1 MRFLRR
7 FASLGISLAVAL
19 IIVLVLRT
27 FVFQLYEVE
36 QQSMENTISP
46 GSVLVVDKLS
56 LAFDGPEHGDILVL
70 LTDGVLESK
79 NARGEAFGL
88 SRLTEVMEAAGAN
101 GTAPLHPILDAVEA
115 FSGGRRHDDLTLV
128 ELRWC

>member
-1 MRFLRR
+1 LVWYHRATGKAEPVELPGGPP
-7 FASLGISLAVAL
+7 LGILPDVAYPETK
-19 IIVLVLRT
+19 LVL
-27 FVFQLYEVE
+27 
-36 QQSMENTISP
+36 
-46 GSVLVVDKLS
+46 D
-56 LAFDGPEHGDILVL
+56 HGDILLL

-101 GTAPLHPILDAVEA
+101 GMATLHPILDAVEA
-115 FSGGRRHDDLTLV
+115 FSGGRRDDDLTLV

>member
-1 MRFLRR
+1 
-7 FASLGISLAVAL
+7 
-19 IIVLVLRT
+19 
-27 FVFQLYEVE
+27 
-36 QQSMENTISP
+36 
-46 GSVLVVDKLS
+46 
-56 LAFDGPEHGDILVL
+56 ILML

-79 NARGEAFGL
+79 NARGDTFGL

-101 GTAPLHPILDAVEA
+101 GMALFHPVLDAVEA